1 MVVQPIWGLLRRIAP
16 LAPTTAVREPAR
28 LERLALYVVVAVPI
42 AFNALALLPELL
54 VSVANINDDAFHW
67 AFIQRGIDALARGE
81 NVLEFWVPQLGLG
94 FPQFLYYQ
102 SLPHLFVIFLH
113 RVLFGAVDPYTLF
126 NLVRYLLLVMF
137 PLTVSWS
144 LRRMDLSLP
153 AAAFAAAASSL
164 LNTPYLYGFDY
175 DSYIFRGFGMYTQLV
190 AMHLSFITM
199 ALLYRLAQRGTGYTA
214 AALALAAL
222 GLSHI
227 LYAYMA
233 VITAGVVFLVG
244 LSRGSLIARA
254 ARLLFVGASAL
265 AITAYSWIPTA
276 GSASLYLDRSP
287 YLESWK
293 YDSFGAAKV
302 IEYLVTGDLFDSG
315 RMPVLTILV
324 LVGVI
329 AALLMRTRA
338 AITLVALFV
347 VWLVL
352 FFGRP
357 TLGPLAELFPLK
369 DSLYF
374 HRFIGAVHLAA
385 IPLIGLAGAW
395 LWERAR
401 SLRPRWELGA
411 AALLLVL
418 LVPALLERQSYY
430 GQNAEWLRATDAAIR
445 GDADAQ
451 QMLAML
457 ETMSGARTY
466 AGLRTNWGSSLN
478 FGLTFNSTRFYN
490 VLTARGLPEVAQPY
504 SGPSLNSDLQYDFDG
519 SRPEHYDLFDARY
532 VVAPTAEPMPGFL
545 RPLARTP
552 RYTLYE
558 APTTGIAE
566 YVAIGDRRAVSSQ
579 ASLFPQNRAWLASRD
594 VAAKRFIR
602 WDYPASTDRSL
613 GEAKDGCPDG
623 ATSYERVQPS
633 RVDLIV
639 QCRTSGTLV
648 IKVTYHPNWIVTV
661 DGAPAATFM
670 LSPSYL
676 GVELP
681 PGQHFVAAEYR
692 STPAKTPLLLVGAL
706 GLLSATLGG
715 WWLERRRGRRS
726 AE

>member
-1 MVVQPIWGLLRRIAP
+1 M
-16 LAPTTAVREPAR
+16 
-28 LERLALYVVVAVPI
+28 ALYVVVAIPI
-42 AFNALALLPELL
+42 AFNALALLPELT

-81 NVLEFWVPQLGLG
+81 NVLEFWVPQLGMG

-102 SLPHLFVIFLH
+102 SLPHLFVILLH
-113 RVLFGAVDPYTLF
+113 RVLFGAVDAYTLF
-126 NLVRYLLLVMF
+126 NLVRYLLLVTL
-137 PLTVSWS
+137 PLTVFWS
-144 LRRMDLSLP
+144 LRHMELSLP
-153 AAAFAAAASSL
+153 TAAFAAAASSL
-164 LNTPYLYGFDY
+164 LSTPFLYGFDY
-175 DSYIFRGFGMYTQLV
+175 GSYIFRGFGMYTQLV
-190 AMHLSFITM
+190 AMHLSFVTM
-199 ALLYRLAQRGTGYTA
+199 ALLYRLAQRGTGFTA

-233 VITAGVVFLVG
+233 VITAGVVFVVGVSRATLVP
-244 LSRGSLIARA
+244 RA
-254 ARLLFVGASAL
+254 ARLLFVGACAL

-302 IEYLVTGDLFDSG
+302 LEYLVTGELFDSE
-315 RMPVLTILV
+315 RVPVLTV
-324 LVGVI
+324 LLGVGII
-329 AALLMRTRA
+329 AALLVRTRA
-338 AITLVALFV
+338 AITFVALFV

-357 TLGPLAELFPLK
+357 TLGLVAELLPLK

-374 HRFIGAVHLAA
+374 HRFIGGVHLAA

-395 LWERAR
+395 LWQRVG
-401 SLRPRWELGA
+401 SFRPRWELAA
-411 AALLLVL
+411 AALLLAL
-418 LVPALLERQSYY
+418 LTPALLERQSYY
-430 GQNAEWLRATDAAIR
+430 GQNAEWMRATDTAIR
-445 GDADAQ
+445 GDTDAQ
-451 QMLAML
+451 QLLTML
-457 ETMSGARTY
+457 ETNSGGRTY
-466 AGLRTNWGSSLN
+466 AGLRTNWGSTLN

-490 VLTARGLPEVAQPY
+490 VLTAEGIPEVAQPY

-532 VVAPTAEPMPGFL
+532 VVAPAAEPMPGFL
-545 RPLARTP
+545 RPLARTA

-558 APTTGIAE
+558 APTSGVAE
-566 YVAIGDRRAVSSQ
+566 YVAIADRRAVSSQ
-579 ASLFPQNRAWLASRD
+579 ATLFPQNRAWLASRD
-594 VAAKRFIR
+594 VSAKRFIR
-602 WDYPASTDRSL
+602 WDYPATTDRSL
-613 GEAKDGCPDG
+613 GEAKEGCPDG
-623 ATSYERVQPS
+623 RTSYERVQPS

-639 QCRTSGTLV
+639 QCGTSGTLV

-681 PGQHFVAAEYR
+681 AGQHFVAAEYR
-692 STPAKTPLLLVGAL
+692 STPAKAPLLLIGVL
-706 GLLSATLGG
+706 GLVSATLGG
-715 WWLERRRGRRS
+715 WWLERRRGRGS